1 MRRLLLS
8 LVHLDLMHELGT
20 GRALDNA
27 RREQEEVARTMA
39 VIDALVGRLGQPSA
53 PVAARPVRRA

>member
-8 LVHLDLMHELGT
+8 LMHLDLMHEIGT

-27 RREQEEVARTMA
+27 RREHEEVARTMA
-39 VIDALVGRLGQPSA
+39 VIDALVSRLEHLTPAAQ
-53 PVAARPVRRA
+53 PVAA

>member
-8 LVHLDLMHELGT
+8 LMHLDLMHEIGT

-39 VIDALVGRLGQPSA
+39 VIDALVGRLEVVTPAAQP
-53 PVAARPVRRA
+53 AAA

>member
-8 LVHLDLMHELGT
+8 LMHLDLRHEIGT

-39 VIDALVGRLGQPSA
+39 VIDALVGRLEVVT
-53 PVAARPVRRA
+53 PVAQPAAA

>member
-8 LVHLDLMHELGT
+8 LMHLDLMHEIGT

-27 RREQEEVARTMA
+27 RREHEEVARTMA
-39 VIDALVGRLGQPSA
+39 VIDALVGRLEHLTPAAQ
-53 PVAARPVRRA
+53 PVAA

>member
-8 LVHLDLMHELGT
+8 LMHLDLMHEIGT

-27 RREQEEVARTMA
+27 RREQDEIARTMA
-39 VIDALVGRLGQPSA
+39 VIDALVGRLEDPT
-53 PVAARPVRRA
+53 PVREPAAA

>member
-8 LVHLDLMHELGT
+8 LVHLDVMHEIGT

-27 RREQEEVARTMA
+27 RREHEEVARTMA
-39 VIDALVGRLGQPSA
+39 VIDALASRLGVPA
-53 PVAARPVRRA
+53 PVTEPVAA